1 MYMRT
6 PLLVILFASLLFA
19 CNNAKAPETEP
30 SQINF
35 KSSEPAD
42 RLMNAPAALET
53 SAAPENPSTNATGEP
68 IPAQAQTAPSTVQ
81 KRIIKDGTM
90 RIKTADMPAS
100 KKRFDALLKSLN
112 AYYELEDLQNND
124 AEIRYELK
132 IRIPAEN
139 FEKLIS
145 SIEGGGDEITGKNIQ
160 ARDVTEEYLDIA
172 TRLENK
178 RVYMKRYQELLGKA
192 QKIEDI
198 LAIDENIRTLQE
210 EIESSEGRLKYL
222 NDQVAFSTLNVTLFK
237 AKEFIYKPKQQ
248 DKFTERIK
256 SAFSNGWSTLVNL
269 VVGLFGIWPWLIL
282 LFVVYRF
289 VRKMVKNSR
298 SNTEK

>member
-1 MYMRT
+1 MRT
-6 PLLVILFASLLFA
+6 PLLIILFASLLFA
-19 CNNAKAPETEP
+19 CNNAKAPEAA
-30 SQINF
+30 NF
-35 KSSEPAD
+35 KSPGQAIESKA
-42 RLMNAPAALET
+42 MYAAPAPMEA
-53 SAAPENPSTNATGEP
+53 SAAPENPSANATGEP
-68 IPAQAQTAPSTVQ
+68 IPAQAQTASSTVQ
-81 KRIIKDGTM
+81 KKIIKDGTM

-139 FEKLIS
+139 FEKLIT

-160 ARDVTEEYLDIA
+160 ARDVTEEFLDIA

-237 AKEFIYKPKQQ
+237 TKDFVYKPQEQ
-248 DKFTERIK
+248 DKFTERVK
-256 SAFSNGWSTLVNL
+256 SAFSNGWSMLVNL
-269 VVGLFGIWPWLIL
+269 IIGLFGIWPWLIL
-282 LFVVYRF
+282 FYIAYRII
-289 VRKMVKNSR
+289 KKLIKNKP
-298 SNTEK
+298 TAK

>member
-1 MYMRT
+1 MRH
-6 PLLVILFASLLFA
+6 LIIVFILSSVLFA
-19 CNNAKAPETEP
+19 CNNAKAPETEA
-30 SQINF
+30 NLKTF
-35 KSSEPAD
+35 KSAEPAD
-42 RLMNAPAALET
+42 RLMAAPAAIEA
-53 SAAPENPSTNATGEP
+53 SAAPMAPSPNATGEP
-68 IPAQAQTAPSTVQ
+68 IPSQPQTAPSTVQ
-81 KRIIKDGTM
+81 KKIIKDGTM
-90 RIKTADMPAS
+90 RIKTDDMPAS

-132 IRIPAEN
+132 IRLPAEN

-145 SIEGGGDEITGKNIQ
+145 GIESGGDEITNKNIQ
-160 ARDVTEEYLDIA
+160 ARDVTEEYIDIA

-178 RVYMKRYQELLGKA
+178 RAYMKRYQELLSKA

-237 AKEFIYKPKQQ
+237 TKDFIYRPQEQ

-282 LFVVYRF
+282 LFVIYRI
-289 VRKMVKNSR
+289 VRKMVKNR
-298 SNTEK
+298 NNQ